1 LKKENFVCDI
11 FGLRR
16 YVNGVRQSPL
26 FYGANLMSLIDLNI
40 LQDEP
45 AEVYH
50 AKAKEYLS
58 SPQLIEYMACPF
70 LYQKRRAGLI
80 EEKEPS
86 AFLIGRAAHTRILE
100 GMAAYESQYAVGGPI
115 NPTTGKPYGNTTK
128 KFLEWQEQQQKPVLT
143 FDKAELVTS
152 MYSGV
157 QMNSNARMLL
167 EHGKAEGVVRAKY
180 CGLPCQIRIDWTN
193 PELGIVDLKTC
204 DNLTWFES
212 DARRFG
218 YHYQFAFYQNVLDQV
233 IGRMVPVYVIAVE
246 KQEPYR
252 CGVWQVNSETLL
264 LARAEIEAAIERL
277 KAARVNDQ
285 WSTGY
290 EELRILN
297 IA

>member
-1 LKKENFVCDI
+1 
-11 FGLRR
+11 
-16 YVNGVRQSPL
+16 
-26 FYGANLMSLIDLNI
+26 MTLIDLNI
-40 LQDEP
+40 LKDEP

-50 AKAKEYLS
+50 AKANEYLS
-58 SPQLIEYMACPF
+58 SHQLIEFMTCPF

-80 EEKEPS
+80 DEKEPS

-100 GMAAYESQYAVGGPI
+100 GIEAYESQYAIGGPI
-115 NPTTGKPYGNTTK
+115 NPSTGKPYGNTTK
-128 KFLEWQEQQQKPVLT
+128 KFLEWQDMQQKPVLPIE
-143 FDKAELVTS
+143 KAELIAS
-152 MYSGV
+152 LYSGV
-157 QMNSNARMLL
+157 QMNRYACQLL
-167 EHGKAEGVVRAKY
+167 ETGKAEGVVRAEY

-218 YHYQFAFYQNVLDQV
+218 YQYQFAFYQNVLDQV
-233 IGRMVPVYVIAVE
+233 IGKMVPVYVIAVE

-277 KAARVNDQ
+277 KVAKTSDQ

>member
-1 LKKENFVCDI
+1 
-11 FGLRR
+11 
-16 YVNGVRQSPL
+16 
-26 FYGANLMSLIDLNI
+26 MSLIDLRI
-40 LQDEP
+40 LNEEP
-45 AEVYH
+45 AEAYH

-58 SPQLIEYMACPF
+58 SHQLIEYMACPF

-80 EEKEPS
+80 DTQEPS

-100 GMAAYESQYAVGGPI
+100 GIEAYEAQYAVGGPI
-115 NPTTGKPYGNTTK
+115 NPSTGKPYGSTTK
-128 KFLEWQEQQQKPVLT
+128 KFLEWQELQQKPVLP
-143 FDKAELVTS
+143 FDKAELIAS
-152 MYSGV
+152 LHSGV
-157 QMNSNARMLL
+157 QMNRYACELL
-167 EHGKAEGVVRAKY
+167 ANGKAEGVVRAEY

-193 PELGIVDLKTC
+193 QELGIVDLKTC

-218 YHYQFAFYQNVLDQV
+218 YQYQFAFYQNVLDQV
-233 IGRMVPVYVIAVE
+233 IGKMVPVYVIAVE

-277 KAARVNDQ
+277 KVATTNDQ